1 MLDLGST
8 LKVQS
13 GKMNNIIAF
22 SEKKEIA
29 HQAAQWL
36 LRFERDGGLTSQER
50 EELIEWLDQSPLHL
64 EHFERLAGV
73 WSGANVLSH
82 LRVPLPVKESFY
94 TRFVT
99 SFESFKWKG
108 AAIALFV
115 VLALSVVFLHDAID
129 PARMNGIVQTQI
141 GDQKTL
147 ELVDGS
153 ILKLNTQSKV
163 RIEYSHDVRNVF
175 LLRGEAHFT
184 VTKDVDRPF
193 RVYAGDGLIHAI
205 GTAFGVYL
213 RNGVV
218 DVTVNEGRVGIASV
232 AEPEEIDNVAR
243 SNESKKPLVAK
254 SVTSLGI
261 LRAGEAGVII
271 SKLDDNAK
279 LVHRFDQLNQI
290 TNVEVANRTS
300 WTNGVLIFSGEP
312 LEDVVKEISRYTNV
326 DIEFSDPA
334 VGQIR
339 IGGNFP
345 VGETDVMFSSLE
357 TSFGLQVTRLSQ
369 DRVMISSSKK
379 YN

>member
-1 MLDLGST
+1 
-8 LKVQS
+8 
-13 GKMNNIIAF
+13 MNNIIAF

-36 LRFERDGGLTSQER
+36 LRFERDGGLTYQER

-73 WSGANVLSH
+73 WSGSNVLSH
-82 LRVPLPVKESFY
+82 LRVPLPVRESFY